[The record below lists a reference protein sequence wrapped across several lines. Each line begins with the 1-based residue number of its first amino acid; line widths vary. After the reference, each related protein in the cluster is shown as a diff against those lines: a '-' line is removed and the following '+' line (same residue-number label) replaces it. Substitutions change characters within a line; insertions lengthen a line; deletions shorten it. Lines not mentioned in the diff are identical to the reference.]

1 MPAPPPPP
9 PPGFSLSNS
18 GAGDQGRGQLLQ
30 SIRAGKPL
38 KKTVTV
44 DKSAPAISGKVKD
57 STTISRSSK
66 IGGSNNFNSNVSNSI
81 SSSISNGSPA
91 GLGGL
96 FAGGMPKLKPTG
108 LRGNLEIKSNGNNV
122 NNSSSSNTPSTHTIP
137 SVKRGPP
144 PVPPPITQKPQM
156 TISDLMPNNS
166 ELHKGFGKST
176 HAPRPP
182 PPTTAAPKKP
192 SPPPK
197 KLNLTAGTVSRA
209 QSMRLPR
216 SPPVLAPTPPSLH
229 QSQDCLN
236 ASETQQRR
244 ILRPPIA
251 RPPSP
256 PISRVNTTATRAAP
270 PPPSRVAVTA
280 PSIPPPPPPL
290 PHRAAP
296 THQRIAPPPPPTPPT
311 RNSSMKNGQPI
322 SIDLE
327 ARFSHLFHSIAEFP
341 PPGPFTGCPKVYN
354 SKLIAAKQQAP
365 QPPQRPA
372 PTPSSITSSP
382 GGKQWQ
388 HNAASSAC

>member
-9 PPGFSLSNS
+9 PPGFSLTNS
-18 GAGDQGRGQLLQ
+18 TSGDQGRNQLLQ
-30 SIRAGKPL
+30 SIRSGKTL
-38 KKTVTV
+38 KKTVTN
-44 DKSAPAISGKVKD
+44 DKSAPAISGKIKVAN
-57 STTISRSSK
+57 SNSSS
-66 IGGSNNFNSNVSNSI
+66 IGGNNNSNSNVTSNISS

-108 LRGNLEIKSNGNNV
+108 LRGNLEERSNGNSV
-122 NNSSSSNTPSTHTIP
+122 NNTSSNNAHSTHTIP

-144 PVPPPITQKPQM
+144 PVPPPITQKPQL
-156 TISDLMPNNS
+156 TNADSTLSNTTDGQ
-166 ELHKGFGKST
+166 KGFGKLS

-182 PPTTAAPKKP
+182 PPTIAAPKKP

-197 KLNLTAGTVSRA
+197 KLSLTAGTVARA

-216 SPPVLAPTPPSLH
+216 SLPVLAPNPSSLH

-236 ASETQQRR
+236 VTEMQQRR
-244 ILRPPIA
+244 ILRPPIV

-256 PISRVNTTATRAAP
+256 PISRASSTTTITTMRAAP
-270 PPPSRVAVTA
+270 PPPTRVPVTA

-290 PHRAAP
+290 PHRATAGP

-311 RNSSMKNGQPI
+311 RGSSIKNGQPI

-341 PPGPFTGCPKVYN
+341 SPEPFTGCPKVYN
-354 SKLIAAKQQAP
+354 SKLVDMEE
-365 QPPQRPA
+365 
-372 PTPSSITSSP
+372 
-382 GGKQWQ
+382 WVLL
-388 HNAASSAC
+388 